1 MTLDSILNV
10 LVPAGIF
17 IAIAFIIYTKA
28 KKPID
33 DFFRMV
39 RGWFQP
45 KEDDGDA
52 IGGYPESEAW
62 NHKIKYQG
70 ADY

>member
-10 LVPAGIF
+10 LIPAGIF
-17 IAIAFIIYTKA
+17 IFIGFIIYSKA

-33 DFFRMV
+33 NFFKTV
-39 RGWFQP
+39 KGWFQP
-45 KEDDGDA
+45 KDDDAGGGGGDSD
-52 IGGYPESEAW
+52 GSVWEH
-62 NHKIKYQG
+62 NIKYQG